1 VSDSTFLL
9 DAGPGLQY
17 EWTFGSTAQT
27 YTVITTGNYCV
38 TVTGSN
44 SCTNSDCVYVVVS
57 VGVDEIKPLINSI
70 YPNPAKDKINI
81 ELLAN
86 VKEVKYVLTN
96 STGNILRSS
105 SFRNKTTLDLSAF
118 SKGVYFLKIIAEDGV
133 ETKKIIID

>member
-1 VSDSTFLL
+1 M
-9 DAGPGLQY
+9 
-17 EWTFGSTAQT
+17 
-27 YTVITTGNYCV
+27 
-38 TVTGSN
+38 
-44 SCTNSDCVYVVVS
+44 
-57 VGVDEIKPLINSI
+57 INSI

-105 SFRNKTTLDLSAF
+105 SFRNKTTLDLSVF